1 MPRAPRRCPG
11 DKGNCPNLIRNTKY
25 CPDHTTSWTGNRS
38 RSSTVT
44 STAAWKRLRLEVL
57 ERDHHQCQLREPGC
71 TVDATQVDHII
82 NTAAGGAELDP
93 DNCQSACPTCN
104 ARKAQREGTAA
115 RLAWKRQPE
124 RHPGLTG

>member
-11 DKGNCPNLIRNTKY
+11 DKGKCTNLIRNARYCDEHTK
-25 CPDHTTSWTGNRS
+25 PWGGERS

-57 ERDHHQCQLREPGC
+57 ERDGYECQIRDIGC
-71 TVDATQVDHII
+71 TVAATQVDHIV

-93 DNCQSACPTCN
+93 DNCQSACPPCN
-104 ARKAQREGTAA
+104 ARKAQREATKA
-115 RLAWKRQPE
+115 RA
-124 RHPGLTG
+124 